1 VVGVSTDSAETHASF
16 ADKHGLPF
24 ALVSDAEA
32 GVARAFGVARVG
44 GWLPS
49 KRVTFVID
57 KQGIVRRVIKSELDV
72 DRHVDDALEALAE
85 IQPAT

>member
-1 VVGVSTDSAETHASF
+1 VSTDKAETHAAF

-24 ALVSDAEA
+24 PLISDADA
-32 GVARAFGVARVG
+32 KIAAAFGAARIG

-72 DRHVDDALEALAE
+72 DRHVDEALEALAE
-85 IQPAT
+85 IAPGV

>member
-1 VVGVSTDSAETHASF
+1 MSTDSAETHASF

-24 ALVSDAEA
+24 PLVSDADA
-32 GVARAFGVARVG
+32 GVAKAFGVARIG

-57 KQGIVRRVIKSELDV
+57 KVGIVRRVIQSEIDV
-72 DRHVDDALEALAE
+72 DRHVDEALEALTQ
-85 IQPAT
+85 IQSES